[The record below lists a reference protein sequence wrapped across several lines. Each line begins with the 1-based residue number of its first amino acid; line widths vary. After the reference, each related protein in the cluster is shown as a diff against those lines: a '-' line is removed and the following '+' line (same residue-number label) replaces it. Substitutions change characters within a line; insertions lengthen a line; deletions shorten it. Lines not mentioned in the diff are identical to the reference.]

1 MISRRIFF
9 LVACV
14 AIGLASPAYAGEK
27 QAQPYTLEQL
37 RSPHTTVALRQ
48 KAAQLIAETR
58 QELAS
63 VKTSGNDR
71 AINAVESN
79 LDILAFT
86 DNRLRQSLQSN
97 PSPGELLETN
107 AYAERILQGVED
119 PVEGQL
125 FPPFYDLF
133 ANVILGGMSG
143 HAVPGL
149 SERKQNRP
157 MGKSRAKR
165 ESTFLYEKGRPD
177 FFSV

>member
-1 MISRRIFF
+1 MTMITRRIFF
-9 LVACV
+9 LLTCL
-14 AIGLASPAYAGEK
+14 AIGLASPTHAGEK
-27 QAQPYTLEQL
+27 QSKPYTLEQL

-48 KAAQLIAETR
+48 KAEQLIAETR

-107 AYAERILQGVED
+107 ASKPCSVVGYTK
-119 PVEGQL
+119 
-125 FPPFYDLF
+125 
-133 ANVILGGMSG
+133 
-143 HAVPGL
+143 L
-149 SERKQNRP
+149 SNR
-157 MGKSRAKR
+157 
-165 ESTFLYEKGRPD
+165 
-177 FFSV
+177 